1 MYRESCFF
9 SSDYSAELGTLSDP
23 AKLAELDVAHQFP
36 FTQVVAEEK
45 TEEELERIAEKKR
58 ENGRRLQEMQQ
69 KQRLDKVRRRF
80 VFLELLVTSIECR
93 C

>member
-23 AKLAELDVAHQFP
+23 
-36 FTQVVAEEK
+36 AEEK